1 MNRIDMKNFIFMKDE
16 ERENIENKTWE
27 KEDGSK
33 IAVEDMSIDHM
44 FNCVKMLKGGLWHL
58 RFIWIEIFIKEL
70 DKRFEEF
77 EDEMLK

>member
-1 MNRIDMKNFIFMKDE
+1 
-16 ERENIENKTWE
+16 
-27 KEDGSK
+27 
-33 IAVEDMSIDHM
+33 MSIDHM

>member
-1 MNRIDMKNFIFMKDE
+1 MNRIDI
-16 ERENIENKTWE
+16 

-44 FNCVKMLKGGLWHL
+44 FNCVKMLKCGMWHL
-58 RFIWIEIFIKEL
+58 RFIWIEIFMKEL